1 MKYAQLLIAER
12 KKKKKKSRE
21 MRVTCLCVFSRIL

>member
-12 KKKKKKSRE
+12 KKKKKKKPRNAGN
-21 MRVTCLCVFSRIL
+21 MFMCVF

>member
-12 KKKKKKSRE
+12 KKKKSRE